1 MRLKTFKQNRLLE
14 KLVVEN
20 DLLHKWY
27 KGEETWLWNTAAIG
41 VFVGKAGMTSIQ
53 ACAKQAVFHFIK
65 AQDTDVT
72 VRECGLC
79 ERWSPLAMNI
89 PDPGLLGLCI
99 QQHLHAWRNWRT
111 QVEKSQDLIW
121 CLYVNFLKVQ
131 QKCVICVIKKTYE
144 HIRNLYKW
152 IKVTEVV
159 FCG

>member
-89 PDPGLLGLCI
+89 PDPGLLVFVFSNTYMLDATEG
-99 QQHLHAWRNWRT
+99 HRW
-111 QVEKSQDLIW
+111 K
-121 CLYVNFLKVQ
+121 KV
-131 QKCVICVIKKTYE
+131 KTWYG
-144 HIRNLYKW
+144 
-152 IKVTEVV
+152 V
-159 FCG
+159 FMSVF